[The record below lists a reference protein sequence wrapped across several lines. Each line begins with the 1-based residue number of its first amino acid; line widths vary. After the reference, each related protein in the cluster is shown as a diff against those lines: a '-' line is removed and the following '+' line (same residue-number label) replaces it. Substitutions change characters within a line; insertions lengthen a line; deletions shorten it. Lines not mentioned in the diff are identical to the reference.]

1 MPQFAFVLRCT
12 RGRSRPRP
20 VGIGMSRKQRWLF
33 LGLLNRWPRTG
44 FIPLLRMSAPAT
56 RSLGEG
62 GAPVSFPVPW
72 WVARS
77 LWKGTGPRG
86 RPVARHTSSH
96 SFVGLRGFG
105 LPFPVLF
112 SGCNT
117 SLPLPALPPAPLTE
131 ALAGPR
137 WRSPHS
143 GVSEALRA
151 PSSQP
156 LPTCLRLSNSGT
168 WPTPGC
174 VAPSRLDD
182 PLRPAAANA
191 ELPARHLPPS
201 PARRGACRVLTERS
215 EGGCGV
221 AQVAKPAT
229 PGPAEEAQAGA
240 TTGVCADE
248 RRGRRRDCDVTGGH
262 RCGCVGRMASAS
274 RSHRFPG
281 PFFFNW
287 QNQ

>member
-1 MPQFAFVLRCT
+1 MPPSLSLSPGGWRGVCGKAPGRHVAVLWLVTLPLIRLLVY
-12 RGRSRPRP
+12 GGPGSR
-20 VGIGMSRKQRWLF
+20 
-33 LGLLNRWPRTG
+33 
-44 FIPLLRMSAPAT
+44 
-56 RSLGEG
+56 
-62 GAPVSFPVPW
+62 
-72 WVARS
+72 
-77 LWKGTGPRG
+77 
-86 RPVARHTSSH
+86 
-96 SFVGLRGFG
+96 
-105 LPFPVLF
+105 FPVLF

-137 WRSPHS
+137 WWSPRS

-156 LPTCLRLSNSGT
+156 LPACLRLSNSGT
-168 WPTPGC
+168 WPTLGC

-182 PLRPAAANA
+182 PLRLAAANA

-201 PARRGACRVLTERS
+201 PARRGACRVLAERS

-248 RRGRRRDCDVTGGH
+248 RGGW
-262 RCGCVGRMASAS
+262 R
-274 RSHRFPG
+274 PG
-281 PFFFNW
+281 L
-287 QNQ
+287 